1 MPYIAYDWTPEVAG
15 ITHTYSPSMAKV
27 SEYKK
32 RMVNRFRNG
41 PAADKLVRLSQRPYK
56 GTGPHG
62 MSMFSRTRQE
72 CNATNILNPAYMP
85 IKPKKTPVLK
95 PVAEVTAAAAAE
107 ERRQLAVDK
116 DIDPSTITMPLVPPA
131 KAGKGTKGGPGG
143 RAASKAA
150 PAPVANKK
158 TNASSTVPPPPN
170 RNVYCMTN
178 DLWAQMCH
186 DQGGPKIATREFSFK
201 GNDPGVVQGRASYNP
216 SAGLHILRAELFLY
230 NYYHILLDA
239 IFNLQKDLS
248 LIAPK
253 HHSDPTA
260 MFKNQL
266 ESTFPLLSPFFFLF
280 FFF

>member
-85 IKPKKTPVLK
+85 IKPKKTPVVK
-95 PVAEVTAAAAAE
+95 PVVEETEQAA
-107 ERRQLAVDK
+107 ERRQLAVEK
-116 DIDPSTITMPLVPPA
+116 DIDPSSITMPLVPPTKASKVA
-131 KAGKGTKGGPGG
+131 KGAQGG
-143 RAASKAA
+143 RAAAKTASAAKAT
-150 PAPVANKK
+150 PAPVASNKK
-158 TNASSTVPPPPN
+158 ANASAVPPPPN

-266 ESTFPLLSPFFFLF
+266 EST
-280 FFF
+280 